1 MGVVGVVGS
10 ATAAGAAGIMLAAA
24 LWRYR
29 ELLLLDLGS
38 EPVEDDASPPAMNG
52 ANGLRRS
59 LKEPEWDRTSIS
71 SADWT
76 GTAGRGVALSKLER
90 RRDTPGM
97 PKPGSGLPGYAWK
110 GKAKLEGGALPESS
124 CVWDMEDLLRLV
136 FFGGSGGESESV
148 SRVSIDE
155 SEPLL

>member
-1 MGVVGVVGS
+1 
-10 ATAAGAAGIMLAAA
+10 
-24 LWRYR
+24 
-29 ELLLLDLGS
+29 
-38 EPVEDDASPPAMNG
+38 MNG

-59 LKEPEWDRTSIS
+59 LKEPECDMTSVS
-71 SADWT
+71 SV

-124 CVWDMEDLLRLV
+124 CVWDMEDRLRLV

-148 SRVSIDE
+148 SRVSMDE